1 MLQRPALA
9 NGYGWQRFL
18 HSVNQVM
25 PKRGDTLELPL
36 EFPEPVA
43 GPHKKRRQYSCRC
56 RDLRSATDTVLSL
69 AVMPF
74 NAFVELMAA
83 IIVTFAA
90 LVADV
95 FAALGMLTGFML
107 LMFPALALLVLA
119 LALLVFAI
127 AVIPPVVVVDPNN
140 IIRSSCRNR
149 RSFHSGSRPAD
160 QTKR

>member
-1 MLQRPALA
+1 LSFRSRWLGHTKNAGNILAGVAIYALPRI
-9 NGYGWQRFL
+9 QF
-18 HSVNQVM
+18 
-25 PKRGDTLELPL
+25 
-36 EFPEPVA
+36 
-43 GPHKKRRQYSCRC
+43 
-56 RDLRSATDTVLSL
+56 LSL

-119 LALLVFAI
+119 LALLVLALLVLAI
-127 AVIPPVVVVDPNN
+127 AVIPPVVVVDSNN

>member
-1 MLQRPALA
+1 LSFRSRWLGHTKNAGNILAGVAIYALPRI
-9 NGYGWQRFL
+9 QF
-18 HSVNQVM
+18 
-25 PKRGDTLELPL
+25 
-36 EFPEPVA
+36 
-43 GPHKKRRQYSCRC
+43 
-56 RDLRSATDTVLSL
+56 LSL

-119 LALLVFAI
+119 LA
-127 AVIPPVVVVDPNN
+127 VIPPVVVVDSNN

>member
-1 MLQRPALA
+1 
-9 NGYGWQRFL
+9 
-18 HSVNQVM
+18 
-25 PKRGDTLELPL
+25 
-36 EFPEPVA
+36 
-43 GPHKKRRQYSCRC
+43 
-56 RDLRSATDTVLSL
+56 
-69 AVMPF
+69 MPF

-119 LALLVFAI
+119 LA
-127 AVIPPVVVVDPNN
+127 VIPPVVVVDSNN